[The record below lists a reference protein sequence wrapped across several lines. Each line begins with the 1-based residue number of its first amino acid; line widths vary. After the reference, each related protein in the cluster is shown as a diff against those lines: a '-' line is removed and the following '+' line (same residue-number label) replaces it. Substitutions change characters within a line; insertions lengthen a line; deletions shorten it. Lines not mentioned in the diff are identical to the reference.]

1 MLTYNSNLNSKLI
14 SIGALGDP
22 NGEPKYGNS
31 KPDTNILLIGNGF
44 DIRAGIKST
53 FKDFIIFVVYGC
65 ILYNYENLYSLI
77 NSSISLSTIKKDK
90 NKNSYPRQLKLQIKS
105 SKQTYTECHKFAQ
118 SALGELIFKN
128 IFSNAFCWEVLFT
141 EYLEDASKSLPERR
155 QHIASIPISY
165 GISVASSENELNIPN
180 DMQNQGILTIVYAFE
195 KEIEKLNNRQDI
207 ELWLDVES
215 IIEMIIT
222 RSEHLKNKYNFKDD
236 ICLDANKTQ
245 SFLDGLGLFEIL
257 LTKYLRRAQ
266 NIRLKPHQAMNYFN
280 DIQNS
285 FLSSLTK
292 RSHNRII
299 GIDISKADIVVNYN
313 YTNVAQ
319 RYFSEIDKTPK
330 IIHINGSL
338 DIPDEISLSEINT
351 NIVIGYTKQG
361 NIDLPKE
368 AFPFEKTMRRII
380 KNTEYVDINSLIKS
394 KTFDLVIMGHSCG
407 IADSDII
414 GELLSSKNLK
424 TAVILCHSLDDLISI
439 CNNIK
444 QMVGESKFGELMA
457 FSKSKITKNL
467 YFAVEESS

>member
-1 MLTYNSNLNSKLI
+1 M
-14 SIGALGDP
+14 
-22 NGEPKYGNS
+22 
-31 KPDTNILLIGNGF
+31 
-44 DIRAGIKST
+44 
-53 FKDFIIFVVYGC
+53 
-65 ILYNYENLYSLI
+65 
-77 NSSISLSTIKKDK
+77 
-90 NKNSYPRQLKLQIKS
+90 
-105 SKQTYTECHKFAQ
+105 
-118 SALGELIFKN
+118 
-128 IFSNAFCWEVLFT
+128 
-141 EYLEDASKSLPERR
+141 
-155 QHIASIPISY
+155 
-165 GISVASSENELNIPN
+165 
-180 DMQNQGILTIVYAFE
+180 
-195 KEIEKLNNRQDI
+195 
-207 ELWLDVES
+207 
-215 IIEMIIT
+215 
-222 RSEHLKNKYNFKDD
+222 
-236 ICLDANKTQ
+236 
-245 SFLDGLGLFEIL
+245 
-257 LTKYLRRAQ
+257 
-266 NIRLKPHQAMNYFN
+266 
-280 DIQNS
+280 
-285 FLSSLTK
+285 SSLTK

-424 TAVILCHSLDDLISI
+424 TAVILCHSLVDLISI

-467 YFAVEESS
+467 YFAVEEPS